1 MAAAPEIDWTRLT
14 GPMIRA
20 LTESA
25 QSHPLGAL
33 AVLPVGSL
41 EQHGPH
47 LPVITDTRTAWEIA
61 IRAARLAAPAQP
73 VLVLPG
79 MWTGMSEH
87 HLPFG
92 GTITLNFAEFRGV
105 IAGVARSLRAI
116 GFRRL
121 LIVNGHGGNIDPLSV
136 AARELAVEYAMPIVA
151 CTPWM
156 VAAEAVAAILEKQK
170 GPAHACEAETSVMLA
185 MTPDTVRTEMLDE
198 AVRQAPPAQKG
209 RPGYGRFWSFSERA
223 PITGTIGDPRAGTA
237 AKGEKL
243 LDAMAAALAEGM
255 ADRDLWR
262 TPDPVWTPGRG
273 LGNTAGAAF
282 D

>member
-1 MAAAPEIDWTRLT
+1 MSAEVDWTRLT
-14 GPMIRA
+14 GPQIRA
-20 LTESA
+20 VAEKGQA
-25 QSHPLGAL
+25 HPLGAL
-33 AVLPVGSL
+33 AILPVGSL

-47 LPVITDTRTAWEIA
+47 LPVITDTLTAWEIS
-61 IRAARLAAPAQP
+61 IRAARLAALAMP

-116 GFRRL
+116 GFGRL
-121 LIVNGHGGNIDPLSV
+121 LVVNGHGGNIDPLSV
-136 AARELAVEYAMPIVA
+136 AVRELAVEYGLPIVA

-156 VAAEAVAAILEKQK
+156 IAAEGVAAILEKQK

-185 MTPDTVRTEMLDE
+185 MTPGTVHTDKLDE
-198 AVRQAPPAQKG
+198 AVQQAPPAIKG
-209 RPGYGRFWSFSERA
+209 RAGYSRFWSFSERA

-237 AKGEKL
+237 EKGQRL
-243 LDAMAAALAEGM
+243 LDTMAAALAEGM
-255 ADRDLWR
+255 ADAELWR
-262 TPDPVWTPGRG
+262 TPDPVWTPRRG
-273 LGNTAGAAF
+273 LGPTAGSAL